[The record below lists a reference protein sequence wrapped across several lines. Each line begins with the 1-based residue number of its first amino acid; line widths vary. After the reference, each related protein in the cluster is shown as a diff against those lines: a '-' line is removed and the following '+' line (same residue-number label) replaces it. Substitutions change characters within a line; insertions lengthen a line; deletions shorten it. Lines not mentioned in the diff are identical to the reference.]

1 MLSTRLIIPWH
12 RISSTPYRPR
22 CKKVSS
28 SGVPTVWKLNGVAD
42 KGLFKTYDTHVDDK
56 MSLFLPYC
64 PKFFTHSVLPLEL
77 TLWVLLTMW
86 GFHTHCW
93 RKLTLPYLAEV
104 QQIPTSPNC
113 PNIEQTCLN
122 LLKHLTNAPHVQPF
136 IIHDV
141 ACTLKRKDKPF
152 LMQR

>member
-1 MLSTRLIIPWH
+1 MQPAVAGTFTFGTNEEKSMQNT
-12 RISSTPYRPR
+12 
-22 CKKVSS
+22 C
-28 SGVPTVWKLNGVAD
+28 KLNGNFNDYKAMSSAPSGTHIVSFTHNVRFSV
-42 KGLFKTYDTHVDDK
+42 KGLA
-56 MSLFLPYC
+56 
-64 PKFFTHSVLPLEL
+64 
-77 TLWVLLTMW
+77 
-86 GFHTHCW
+86 FHTHCW

-122 LLKHLTNAPHVQPF
+122 LLKRLTNAPYVQPF

-141 ACTLKRKDKPF
+141 ACTLKRKENPF